1 MKDFCFRGETGVS
14 EKKIPSSP
22 YRRLTYDLLVTSLD
36 ALPPSYRRPVDVE
49 SINYF
54 HVIATNN
61 LSATSRREMSK
72 VDILFNPPWRL
83 IYFKQVFL
91 DGGES

>member
-54 HVIATNN
+54 HVIATNI

>member
-1 MKDFCFRGETGVS
+1 M
-14 EKKIPSSP
+14 
-22 YRRLTYDLLVTSLD
+22 
-36 ALPPSYRRPVDVE
+36 DVE

>member
-1 MKDFCFRGETGVS
+1 M
-14 EKKIPSSP
+14 
-22 YRRLTYDLLVTSLD
+22 
-36 ALPPSYRRPVDVE
+36 DVE

-61 LSATSRREMSK
+61 LSATCRREMSK